1 MKLSKC
7 YASYKYDNITICQEP
22 DVEKE
27 DFLTGE
33 KKMCKGRIYWS
44 LQSKDEI
51 NQLIQTGKDLKWK
64 VVKHP
69 NGKETYEFSIK
80 EDTEDVAVANC
91 NGEVDTLPWL
101 QDK

>member
-1 MKLSKC
+1 
-7 YASYKYDNITICQEP
+7 
-22 DVEKE
+22 
-27 DFLTGE
+27 
-33 KKMCKGRIYWS
+33 MCKGRIYWS

-51 NQLIQTGKDLKWK
+51 NQLIQTGKDLRWK

-80 EDTEDVAVANC
+80 EDTEDVEVTNG

-101 QDK
+101 K

>member
-51 NQLIQTGKDLKWK
+51 NQLIQSGKDLEWN

-69 NGKETYEFSIK
+69 NGKETYKFSIK
-80 EDTEDVAVANC
+80 KDTEGAKDAND
-91 NGEVDTLPWL
+91 GKVDTLPLL
-101 QDK
+101 QNK